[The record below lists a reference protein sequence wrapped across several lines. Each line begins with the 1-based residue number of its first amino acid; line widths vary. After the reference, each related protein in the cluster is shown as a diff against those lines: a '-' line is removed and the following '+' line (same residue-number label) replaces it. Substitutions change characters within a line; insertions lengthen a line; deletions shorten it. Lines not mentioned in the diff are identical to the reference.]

1 MPSRGNVT
9 DDSPEEFQARISN
22 PTGKKIDQRC
32 HFWYYM
38 HGFIWYYNNNFCH
51 IGLAPTNYWLQEV
64 TRAEVIMFRVIYFG
78 SKAAGPVRR
87 NVCHGFNAWNVRKA
101 MEGT

>member
-1 MPSRGNVT
+1 MILQKNSKPG
-9 DDSPEEFQARISN
+9 FQIPLA
-22 PTGKKIDQRC
+22 KKIDQRC